1 MKYTVKSNKYI
12 AKNLFYIL
20 PFAIIPAFFLSISTD
35 EKALISV
42 LQKVFGGVPQQL
54 TFSELFRAI
63 SILNFASWQSII
75 FGIAGII
82 LMIVC
87 VAMMMAMIEKHF
99 RIGKRS
105 YRGMFS
111 KLNDNLVP
119 TGGYA
124 FLLLILYEIWTFIT
138 TLGVF
143 VFSKI
148 FINAVSYVMMALF
161 LFLMHIALIYVIGW
175 IYLWLPCMQITG
187 FKAIQALYYS
197 HRMVD
202 SVKWGILFGQLA
214 MLVAAEVLICCCAY
228 FAPNPI
234 IFTVLTTVMFGW
246 LIMLFCVRMQVVYFE
261 REHLDRA
268 DVFRY

>member
-1 MKYTVKSNKYI
+1 MKYTIKSNKYI

-42 LQKVFGGVPQQL
+42 LQKVFGSKPQQL

-63 SILNFASWQSII
+63 SILNFASWQSIV
-75 FGIAGII
+75 FGIIGII
-82 LMIVC
+82 LIIVC

-99 RIGKRS
+99 RIGKRT
-105 YRGMFS
+105 YRGLFS
-111 KLNDNLVP
+111 KLNDNLIS

-124 FLLLILYEIWTFIT
+124 FLMVILYEVWTLIT
-138 TLGVF
+138 TIGVF
-143 VFSKI
+143 IFSKI
-148 FINAVSYVMMALF
+148 FINAVAYVMMALF
-161 LFLMHIALIYVIGW
+161 FVIMHIALIYIIGQ

-187 FKAIQALYYS
+187 FKAIHALYYS
-197 HRMVD
+197 NRMVS
-202 SVKWGILFGQLA
+202 SVKWHILLGQIA
-214 MLVAAEVLICCCAY
+214 MLLGAEVLIGLCAC
-228 FAPNPI
+228 FAPSPI
-234 IFTVLTTVMFGW
+234 IFTILTTVLYGW
-246 LIMLFCVRMQVVYFE
+246 MIMLFCVRMQVVYFE